1 MFFLIFLKFSF
12 LIILIMVNHPD
23 SSAGSTAKSSEFL
36 PALAKA
42 DFESEPRKVKM
53 MTIVMLVLLVIMVMV
68 MVMVLF
74 PDGQFGAGCG
84 EKPGVAERG
93 DPRHSSMDNTATR
106 FLTTHHHISVTYN
119 S

>member
-1 MFFLIFLKFSF
+1 
-12 LIILIMVNHPD
+12 MVNHPD

-42 DFESEPRKVKM
+42 DLDSEPIKVKM
-53 MTIVMLVLLVIMVMV
+53 MTIVMLVVV

-106 FLTTHHHISVTYN
+106 FLSTHHHISVTYN